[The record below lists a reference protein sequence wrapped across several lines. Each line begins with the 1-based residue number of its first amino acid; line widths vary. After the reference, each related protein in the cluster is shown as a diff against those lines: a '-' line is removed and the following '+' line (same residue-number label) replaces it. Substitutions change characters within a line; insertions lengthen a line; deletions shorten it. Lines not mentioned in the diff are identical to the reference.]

1 MISRQQAW
9 PDWHP
14 PKEMIAR
21 DPRLPDKM
29 TGGLKNPLGAQALYL
44 GNTLYRIHGTN
55 DPKTIGQAASSGCFR
70 MMNEHVLHLA
80 SLATVGTPVTVVKQ
94 LATADGRRT
103 PRRRRW
109 SQRRRRRTIAEIA
122 RAGSLSRRR

>member
-1 MISRQQAW
+1 
-9 PDWHP
+9 
-14 PKEMIAR
+14 
-21 DPRLPDKM
+21 M

-80 SLATVGTPVTVVKQ
+80 SLATVGTLVTVVRHLPTQ
-94 LATADGRRT
+94 MVAAPGAPPAVEAAPEEYDPEASAPDRYPDDDYDA
-103 PRRRRW
+103 PRGYDRYDRDRYD
-109 SQRRRRRTIAEIA
+109 RY
-122 RAGSLSRRR
+122 GDPL